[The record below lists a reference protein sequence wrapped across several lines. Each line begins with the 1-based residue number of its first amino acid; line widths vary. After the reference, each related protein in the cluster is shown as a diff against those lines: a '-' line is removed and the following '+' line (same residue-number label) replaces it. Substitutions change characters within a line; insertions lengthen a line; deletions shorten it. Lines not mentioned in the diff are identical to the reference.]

1 MLCLNN
7 ACTLLHYCV
16 NNTLVFCKMFGLN
29 NDCTV
34 LNFLHQQHSYFVKC
48 STSTILPGLVEPEAI
63 SEFIVRLHPRAFH
76 APRSRDCRRTKE
88 QLYRDKIYFKALLRW
103 SVIKGLVRRLNELW
117 PERDS
122 CVQRIRDRTSNLSLP
137 SSCVRVMYVVIYY
150 GTTAVYSQLM
160 WMFDQDKCFVTRELY
175 RLRTLTSPN
184 VLIMVERCA
193 NLCLENWY
201 LFQ

>member
-7 ACTLLHYCV
+7 AWTLLHYCV
-16 NNTLVFCKMFGLN
+16 NNTLVFYKRFCFNNKIVLCKIFCINTRTFLN
-29 NDCTV
+29 A
-34 LNFLHQQHSYFVKC
+34 LPQQYSQV
-48 STSTILPGLVEPEAI
+48 SVEPEAI
-63 SEFIVRLHPRAFH
+63 SEFIVRLQPRAFH

-137 SSCVRVMYVVIYY
+137 SSCDVRCH
-150 GTTAVYSQLM
+150 L
-160 WMFDQDKCFVTRELY
+160 
-175 RLRTLTSPN
+175 LRNNCSLLSAN
-184 VLIMVERCA
+184 VDVWSR
-193 NLCLENWY
+193 
-201 LFQ
+201 